1 MKKNGF
7 FSGPRVAAS
16 LLSPLF
22 LLTACGQAEPDSD
35 GMITFTGNQLQ
46 VLRSKAEQDALCKV
60 QYCEPNYL
68 LYASFGRRRG
78 LPPVSPRPTP
88 RPTNPAP
95 AEPDP
100 VSPAKEVMD
109 QAKVLMNT
117 ASAWRVSEGSPDIVV
132 AVIDSG
138 TNLSHPDLQA
148 NLWTNARE
156 QGGAP
161 GQDNDGNGYASDL
174 HGYDFY
180 AKKGDPE
187 DENGHGTHTAG
198 TIAALKNGMG
208 VIGVA
213 PNVKVM
219 PLRFLGPQGQ
229 GSTADAILAIRY
241 AVKMGA
247 RVISASWGG
256 PGFSSYLA
264 QAVQEAVESG
274 VIFVAAAGNDGMDLS
289 RMPTY
294 PASLPGVITVAS
306 SGLQDQLSNF
316 SNYDPNT
323 VLVSAPGEQI
333 LSTFLKGGYKAL
345 SGTSMATPQVSG
357 AIALALSKNKSVMP
371 NQLKAVLCNTADP
384 LRSYGTRC
392 GRINIGRFIQ
402 SL

>member
-7 FSGPRVAAS
+7 FSGPFLVPS
-16 LLSPLF
+16 LLSTLF
-22 LLTACGQAEPDSD
+22 LLTACGQAEPESD
-35 GMITFTGNQLQ
+35 GVITLSGNQVQ
-46 VLRSKAEQDALCKV
+46 VLRTKEEQDALCKV

-78 LPPVSPRPTP
+78 IPPVSPRPTP
-88 RPTNPAP
+88 APTPRPS
-95 AEPDP
+95 EPDP
-100 VSPAKEVMD
+100 VIPAQEVMD
-109 QAKVLMNT
+109 SAKMLMNT
-117 ASAWRVSEGSPDIVV
+117 TSAWRVTEGSPEVVV

-138 TNLSHPDLQA
+138 IQIQHPDLRA
-148 NLWTNARE
+148 NLWTNAKE
-156 QGGAP
+156 AGGAP
-161 GQDNDGNGYASDL
+161 GQDLDGNGYAHDV

-198 TIAALKNGMG
+198 TVAALKNGLG

-213 PNVKVM
+213 PQVKIM

-229 GSTADAILAIRY
+229 GSTADAILAVRY
-241 AVKMGA
+241 AVRMGA
-247 RVISASWGG
+247 RIISASWGG
-256 PGFSSYLA
+256 PGYSSYLA
-264 QAVQEAVESG
+264 QAVQEAIEAG
-274 VIFVAAAGNDGMDLS
+274 VIFVAAAGNDGNDLS

-306 SGLQDQLSNF
+306 SGVSDQISNF

-323 VLVSAPGEQI
+323 VLISAPGEQI
-333 LSTFLKGGYKAL
+333 LSTYLKGGYKAL
-345 SGTSMATPQVSG
+345 SGTSMAAPQVSG
-357 AIALALSKNKSVMP
+357 AIALAFSKNRSVTP
-371 NQLKAVLCNTADP
+371 QQLKSLLCNTADP
-384 LRSYGTRC
+384 IRSYGTRC

>member
-1 MKKNGF
+1 
-7 FSGPRVAAS
+7 
-16 LLSPLF
+16 
-22 LLTACGQAEPDSD
+22 
-35 GMITFTGNQLQ
+35 MITFSGNQMQ
-46 VLRSKAEQDALCKV
+46 VLRTKAEQDALCKV
-60 QYCEPNYL
+60 QYCEPNYF

-88 RPTNPAP
+88 PPVSQP

-100 VSPAKEVMD
+100 VNPSQEVMD
-109 QAKVLMNT
+109 SAKVLMNT
-117 ASAWRVSEGSPDIVV
+117 ASAWKVTEGSGDVVV

-138 TNLSHPDLQA
+138 MNLNHPDLQG
-148 NLWTNARE
+148 NLWTNAKE
-156 QGGAP
+156 AGGGK
-161 GQDNDGNGYASDL
+161 GQDLDGNGYANDV

-198 TIAALKNGMG
+198 TVAALKNGVG

-213 PNVKVM
+213 PHVKIM

-241 AVKMGA
+241 AVRMGA

-256 PGFSSYLA
+256 PGYSSYLA
-264 QAVQEAVESG
+264 QAIQEATDAG
-274 VIFVAAAGNDGMDLS
+274 VIFVAAAGNEGNDLS
-289 RMPTY
+289 RQPTY

-306 SGLQDQLSNF
+306 SGLGDRLSSF

-323 VLVSAPGEQI
+323 VLISAPGEQI
-333 LSTFLKGGYKAL
+333 LSTHLKGGYKAL

-357 AIALALSKNKSVMP
+357 AIALAISKNRSVTS
-371 NQLKAVLCNTADP
+371 NQLKAALCNTADS

-392 GRINIGRFIQ
+392 GRINIGRFVQ

>member
-1 MKKNGF
+1 
-7 FSGPRVAAS
+7 
-16 LLSPLF
+16 
-22 LLTACGQAEPDSD
+22 
-35 GMITFTGNQLQ
+35 MITFTGNQVQ
-46 VLRSKAEQDALCKV
+46 VLRTKAEQDALCKV
-60 QYCEPNYL
+60 QYCEPNYY

-88 RPTNPAP
+88 PPAAQP

-100 VSPAKEVMD
+100 VNPSQEVMD
-109 QAKVLMNT
+109 SAKVLMNT
-117 ASAWRVSEGSPDIVV
+117 ASAWRVTEGSADVVV
-132 AVIDSG
+132 AVIDTG
-138 TNLSHPDLQA
+138 MNLNHPDLQS
-148 NLWTNARE
+148 NLWTNPKE
-156 QGGAP
+156 VNGTS
-161 GQDNDGNGYASDL
+161 GQDADGNGYANDV

-180 AKKGDPE
+180 GKKGDPE

-198 TIAALKNGMG
+198 TVAALKNGVG

-213 PNVKVM
+213 PNVKIM

-256 PGFSSYLA
+256 PGYSSYLA
-264 QAVQEAVESG
+264 QAVQEAVEAG
-274 VIFVAAAGNDGMDLS
+274 VIFVAAAGNDGADLS

-294 PASLPGVITVAS
+294 PASLPGVITVGS
-306 SGLQDQLSNF
+306 SGLGDQLSNF

-323 VLVSAPGEQI
+323 VLISAPGEQI
-333 LSTFLKGGYKAL
+333 LSTYLKGGYKAL

-357 AIALALSKNKSVMP
+357 AIALAISKNKTVTS
-371 NQLKAVLCNTADP
+371 NQVKAALCNTADS
-384 LRSYGTRC
+384 LRSYGVRC

-402 SL
+402 AL